1 LLNENGV
8 VRSMLHSNGTDT
20 SHDMNH
26 NVANFNSNNNKNAPI
41 INHQRIN
48 MTAKDTADSTKEGR
62 NIKDSVQFKSG
73 SSSNGKIL
81 LNHVNQQRR
90 GGFSISYHGNNNS
103 NPSFSLPPELKKI
116 LFEVAKTG
124 KCNSLPWTA
133 SEINSF
139 NAKRTQEYH
148 RAAKRKKQK
157 YNKDNTMKK
166 NDRLNK
172 RDAAVTAGAITAT
185 TATTSNTTA
194 SIVKWESNSNIDDS
208 SVKSSNFKLDTTS
221 SRKTDDQMNHPS
233 SVAPSHAD
241 SSSVVETASLA
252 SQSSKR
258 SADIS
263 ITVTAQNDFRRRR
276 FFRDQSYASSCSE
289 SVSSTGG
296 GSTWSVPSSSASMGP
311 LSLSLP
317 FRTLRGALRLAV
329 ALVLEYSYKHRG
341 GYKLSPAEMRRFEVL
356 ANSNSKVS
364 PLIAGKST
372 SALSYHPSRTDI
384 AFMER
389 RMRLLKMLGG
399 GKSAHTPTT
408 RFTNGMHSGNAS
420 DGGFISD
427 ASIDAS
433 LKRKHANEEYVQT
446 SSFGPPFTI
455 QRVAE
460 VLLAPERYY
469 IQTHKLCNAL
479 EKLLLVTLPS
489 SAFGGGTGGDT
500 FQNRREEQE
509 IAALADK
516 KEKDESEQQIRKHNL
531 KRRKSSCSYDSG
543 DPIIEMNVSVETS
556 QNKNQMNTNGKPS
569 NATSD
574 QSRRST
580 TRQSSGPPLSV
591 STYQPAGGIGQK
603 EGDFNTRS
611 SDSNSSPAAAAAAA
625 ANQDTDVVQRDL
637 QVANPLSN
645 TLYQPSSQGLN
656 PLMNNHA
663 LEIVIGQGGTATTSS
678 GDVPYLDQ
686 MDVGRFSASN
696 SDIDSESDDIS
707 FDDSASDRSDGSD
720 FESTI
725 AVGLT
730 EPFTAARVMALNRV
744 QQQHRREQYLQD
756 RASRQVSAPGTTSN
770 FQSIADFEY
779 QSGDSIDSNMA
790 EDSCGSDSSSQG
802 DFTD

>member
-1 LLNENGV
+1 MQNTSNIISSGSSESSPILLNGNSAV
-8 VRSMLHSNGTDT
+8 HSMLNSNGTDT
-20 SHDMNH
+20 SHDRNNH
-26 NVANFNSNNNKNAPI
+26 VTNLNSNNSRNAPM
-41 INHQRIN
+41 NHQRIN
-48 MTAKDTADSTKEGR
+48 MTAKDATDSTKEGR
-62 NIKDSVQFKSG
+62 NIKDSVHFKGG

-81 LNHVNQQRR
+81 LNRVNQQRR
-90 GGFSISYHGNNNS
+90 GGYSISSHHGNNNS

-116 LFEVAKTG
+116 LAEVAKTG
-124 KCNSLPWTA
+124 KCTSLPWTA
-133 SEINSF
+133 SEINYF

-148 RAAKRKKQK
+148 RAAKRKKHR
-157 YNKDNTMKK
+157 YNKDNATMK
-166 NDRLNK
+166 NDRMNK
-172 RDAAVTAGAITAT
+172 RDAAITAGAITKT
-185 TATTSNTTA
+185 TTTTNTTSNTTA
-194 SIVKWESNSNIDDS
+194 SIVKWESNSHIDDS
-208 SVKSSNFKLDTTS
+208 SVKSSN
-221 SRKTDDQMNHPS
+221 RKTDDQMNHAS

-258 SADIS
+258 SADVS

-296 GSTWSVPSSSASMGP
+296 GSTWSVPSSSASMAP

-364 PLIAGKST
+364 PLITGKST

-399 GKSAHTPTT
+399 GKSALTPTT
-408 RFTNGMHSGNAS
+408 RVTNGMHSGNAS

-433 LKRKHANEEYVQT
+433 LKRKHANEEYFQT

-460 VLLAPERYY
+460 VLLTPERYY

-489 SAFGGGTGGDT
+489 SAFGGGTGGDA

-516 KEKDESEQQIRKHNL
+516 KEKDESEQIRKYNL

-556 QNKNQMNTNGKPS
+556 QSKNQMSTNGKPS
-569 NATSD
+569 NPTSD
-574 QSRRST
+574 QGRRST
-580 TRQSSGPPLSV
+580 TQILVDGQSSGPPLSV
-591 STYQPAGGIGQK
+591 STYQATGSI
-603 EGDFNTRS
+603 
-611 SDSNSSPAAAAAAA
+611 AAAAAV
-625 ANQDTDVVQRDL
+625 N

-656 PLMNNHA
+656 PLMNNHD

-725 AVGLT
+725 AVGIT